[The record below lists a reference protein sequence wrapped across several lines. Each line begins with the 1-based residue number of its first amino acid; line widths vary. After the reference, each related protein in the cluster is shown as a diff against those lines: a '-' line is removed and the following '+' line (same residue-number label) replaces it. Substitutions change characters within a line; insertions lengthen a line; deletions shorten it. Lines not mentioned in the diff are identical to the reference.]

1 LELRVDQGKG
11 FASRIGEKAISADS
25 GIPNAPSAP
34 DSACT
39 GVQKHG
45 LSKQNVI
52 PGHQILKTRMLT
64 LPQKQPAMVLKNFAF
79 LVKNLLFRSPTK
91 KKKD

>member
-1 LELRVDQGKG
+1 VFQT
-11 FASRIGEKAISADS
+11 FASLFINKNKFRPFLFQVFSLS
-25 GIPNAPSAP
+25 PSFP
-34 DSACT
+34 
-39 GVQKHG
+39 HG